1 MNMAGYH
8 EVEIKL
14 RVANVA
20 AVRRRLALARARP
33 TANGRVHEMNVLFDT
48 PQGGFAKQGQL
59 LRLRV
64 ERASGKV
71 GKGGGAAKERAVLT
85 YKGPAI
91 KNTSGGN
98 GPRKRYKMR
107 EEVEVGVADPERLRL
122 KLKAGPIFLIAEPAA
137 QSQRFQN
144 QPQPLR
150 VGYANL
156 HLFPH
161 LVTLS
166 RPITA

>member
-1 MNMAGYH
+1 MNMAGYT

-33 TANGRVHEMNVLFDT
+33 TANGRVDDMNVLFDT

-71 GKGGGAAKERAVLT
+71 GKAGGAAKERAVLT
-85 YKGPAI
+85 YKGPPV
-91 KNTSGGN
+91 KNTSGGS
-98 GPRKRYKMR
+98 GPSKRYTMR
-107 EEVEVGVADPERLRL
+107 EAVAVGV
-122 KLKAGPIFLIAEPAA
+122 
-137 QSQRFQN
+137 S
-144 QPQPLR
+144 
-150 VGYANL
+150 
-156 HLFPH
+156 
-161 LVTLS
+161 
-166 RPITA
+166 